1 MKRLLLLLVFVGFA
15 AWAQEHP
22 AAAAGEHGAGAREEA
37 AEHEQMPN
45 EIWWKWINFAM
56 LAGGLGWLIVKYG
69 GPFYR
74 SRASGIREGIE
85 EAHRVKLEAEAKAA
99 EIESRIANLASA
111 IDDLRKRSSDEIAAE
126 GLRMKADA
134 EQHLA
139 KIQARAEAEIT
150 SAAKTASQ
158 ELKEHAADLA
168 VKLAEVQLKTRL
180 GASEQSG
187 LVRHFVEE
195 VGGNGKGSLN

>member
-1 MKRLLLLLVFVGFA
+1 MKRLLLVLMFA
-15 AWAQEHP
+15 AFCAWAQEHP
-22 AAAAGEHGAGAREEA
+22 AAPAGEHEGQSNGSAAHEEG
-37 AEHEQMPN
+37 MPN
-45 EIWWKWINFAM
+45 EIWWKWANFAI
-56 LAGGLGWLIVKYG
+56 LAAALGWLMAKYG

-85 EAHRVKLEAEAKAA
+85 EAHKVRVEAEAKASQ
-99 EIESRIANLASA
+99 IESRIANLAA
-111 IDDLRKRSSDEIAAE
+111 DVEALRKSSSEEIAAE
-126 GLRMKADA
+126 GQRMKAEA

-139 KIQARAEAEIT
+139 KIQAHAEAEIA

-168 VKLAEVQLKTRL
+168 VRLAEVELKAKL
-180 GASEQSG
+180 GTPEQAG
-187 LVRHFVEE
+187 LVRRFVDE